1 MTGIRRVPE
10 VLPPWRAPRPSTNLY
25 PDMEAFVDLITMHDD
40 RGLPHS
46 YARTKRGF
54 HVPIECMRHE
64 DIRAALEARGG
75 Q

>member
-10 VLPPWRAPRPSTNLY
+10 GFRPNQHRQSTNLL

>member
-10 VLPPWRAPRPSTNLY
+10 GFRPNQHRPSTNLY